1 MRRYLGASLV
11 LFGCLLI
18 ALEGTRWDTVV
29 ATFPGR
35 QHGLHASDIIGFCL
49 ALVGIAVLWPSRR

>member
-1 MRRYLGASLV
+1 
-11 LFGCLLI
+11 LLI